1 MERYKAT
8 LANEADPKVSAQ
20 WILKQSKLVSTASQ
34 NSLVMMILKD
44 PDIQQRDLESALAMA
59 ESIALRF
66 HDWPS
71 SQGQCLCREKIG
83 RKPLICKPTHGWAH
97 LKLKKAMA
105 KQRLDEY
112 RAASKI
118 QSGKKNKLALDRDL
132 FHRPPARAMLAA
144 SVFAADFAALGQSA
158 RLALNAGA
166 SLLHVDI
173 MDGHFVPN
181 LSMGPLVCAALR
193 RVCPGTFLDVHLMVT
208 DPKEF
213 IPAFVKAGAN
223 SISFHVEAV
232 KNPKELA
239 AYARNMGVSVGLA
252 SNPDTQVSAIE
263 PF

>member
-1 MERYKAT
+1 M
-8 LANEADPKVSAQ
+8 
-20 WILKQSKLVSTASQ
+20 
-34 NSLVMMILKD
+34 
-44 PDIQQRDLESALAMA
+44 
-59 ESIALRF
+59 
-66 HDWPS
+66 
-71 SQGQCLCREKIG
+71 
-83 RKPLICKPTHGWAH
+83 
-97 LKLKKAMA
+97 
-105 KQRLDEY
+105 
-112 RAASKI
+112 
-118 QSGKKNKLALDRDL
+118 ALDRDL
-132 FHRPPARAMLAA
+132 FRRPPARAMLAA

-193 RVCPGTFLDVHLMVT
+193 RVCPDTFLDVHLMVT

-239 AYARNMGVSVGLA
+239 AYARDMGVSVGLA

-263 PF
+263 PFLNDFDLHLVMSVHPGFSGQGFIEKSLVKTKWIRERVGARARVEMDGGVEPSNGSRCVAAGADVLVSASALFGQSNIEQAAKALLDSFSATSRVD